1 MGQLKTLT
9 NEHTTTTETAEKAA
23 ADLERK
29 AETVKMTDK
38 AFKYQEERVSSVKSE
53 QRGLVK
59 QHDELH
65 RELSLQLTT
74 VEQTWE
80 EQLQNLQLEGAANSK
95 EKTKWNEAE
104 AMSASA
110 KASHEAALK
119 LSDDTSQA
127 LAKAEVDT
135 EHAAKANADAMVL
148 KETKDK
154 ELIDA
159 KSMYNKAMIES
170 IAQKGVDA
178 NDEKAMEWLA
188 AHKKEKAAAAA
199 AATAEATKAT
209 EFVSKQEAALAKAQS
224 DAEIASEAIM
234 NSQIVKNAAE
244 QQLSKTKL
252 HETLQ
257 VEQLASASKVL
268 SELRIEAAAMED
280 AHRVAAA
287 TAQQLV
293 VKSTDLAR
301 SSVTANSKGA

>member
-1 MGQLKTLT
+1 MGD
-9 NEHTTTTETAEKAA
+9 AGRAA

-29 AETVKMTDK
+29 AETVEMTDK

-65 RELSLQLTT
+65 KELSLQLTT
-74 VEQTWE
+74 VEQTAQ

-95 EKTKWNEAE
+95 EKTKWSEAE

-154 ELIDA
+154 ELSDA
-159 KSMYNKAMIES
+159 KSRYNKAMIES
-170 IAQKGVDA
+170 IAQRGVDA
-178 NDEKAMEWLA
+178 ND
-188 AHKKEKAAAAA
+188 EKAAAAA

-209 EFVSKQEAALAKAQS
+209 ESVSKQEAALAK
-224 DAEIASEAIM
+224 
-234 NSQIVKNAAE
+234 
-244 QQLSKTKL
+244 
-252 HETLQ
+252 
-257 VEQLASASKVL
+257 
-268 SELRIEAAAMED
+268 
-280 AHRVAAA
+280 
-287 TAQQLV
+287 
-293 VKSTDLAR
+293 
-301 SSVTANSKGA
+301 

>member
-29 AETVKMTDK
+29 AETVEMTDK

-65 RELSLQLTT
+65 KELSLQLTT

-154 ELIDA
+154 ELSDA
-159 KSMYNKAMIES
+159 KSRYKTALDNYRKEHG
-170 IAQKGVDA
+170 IAADDKEGLA
-178 NDEKAMEWLA
+178 WLV
-188 AHKKEKAAAAA
+188 AHKKATTAAAA

-224 DAEIASEAIM
+224 DAEIASEATM
-234 NSQIVKNAAE
+234 NSQIEKNAAE
-244 QQLSKTKL
+244 QQLSKSKL
-252 HETLQ
+252 RQALQ
-257 VEQLASASKVL
+257 AEQVASASKQL
-268 SELRIEAAAMED
+268 SELRIEAAATED

-287 TAQQLV
+287 TATELV
-293 VKSTDLAR
+293 KKSETLA
-301 SSVTANSKGA
+301 VT

>member
-1 MGQLKTLT
+1 MGD
-9 NEHTTTTETAEKAA
+9 AGRAA

-29 AETVKMTDK
+29 AETVEMTDK

-65 RELSLQLTT
+65 KELSLQLTT
-74 VEQTWE
+74 VEQTAQ

-170 IAQKGVDA
+170 IAQKGV
-178 NDEKAMEWLA
+178 
-188 AHKKEKAAAAA
+188 AAA

-234 NSQIVKNAAE
+234 NSQIEKNAAE